1 MPKYKQPYEESYPH
15 LFSPLKVGKKT
26 LKNRIIT
33 APTHHPF
40 AIGTDNFLNEAGI
53 TYYGDKARGGAAA
66 VTIGEAKLDK
76 LNSVAHNCHLD
87 LTEEKT
93 LQTLNLFT
101 DYVHTYDGLAS
112 IEFNHSGQFAL
123 PEYCGGIGPMGASS
137 FVMPN
142 GLLLKEMDEE
152 DMERVAESYAKAAV
166 MAKRG
171 GFDLIL
177 MHYAHGWL
185 MGGFL
190 SPLVNKRT
198 DKYGGNVENRV
209 RFPLMVLDRVRKAI
223 GDDMLIEL
231 RISGDELTPGGII
244 IDETIEMVKMME
256 DKIDL
261 VHISCGTRM
270 IAVTRAIMHP
280 THFIEHGHNVYLAE
294 AVKKSGIRIPIG
306 TVGAITEP
314 ALAEEILAQGRADY
328 VVIARAFMADPD
340 WAEKARSCRADDIR
354 PCIKCL
360 RCLDVSMGRVNT
372 NSKAVLQ
379 DFAKATRR
387 NDCSVNPTYGITNL
401 MHRFPTP
408 ARKKKV
414 IVVGGGPAGM
424 QAALEAAERGH
435 GVTLYEK
442 EAKLGGQ
449 LFCADYIWF
458 KVDMKKYRDYLIRQ
472 VEKANIKVKLNTE
485 ATPELIHQEMA
496 DAVIVAVGA
505 DALIPPIPGVGKANV
520 TKAIDVYANTGK
532 LGKKIAIIGGGMVG
546 CETALHLTHSGREV
560 VLVEMDDMLAPDGL
574 FTERTHTLDYMDKDP
589 LLTYQVNTKCTEILD
604 NGIKVIGEKG
614 EEQFIAAD
622 SVVLSA
628 GMKAKEEERDSFR
641 GTAYDVIS
649 VGDCLKVGTV
659 HTAVQTGFRAGL
671 RL

>member
-1 MPKYKQPYEESYPH
+1 MAQYKQPYEELYPH

-101 DYVHTYDGLAS
+101 DYVHTYDSLAS
-112 IEFNHSGQFAL
+112 IEFNHSGQFSL

-152 DMERVAESYAKAAV
+152 DMERVAESYAQAAV

-171 GFDLIL
+171 GFDMIL

-190 SPLVNKRT
+190 SPIVNKRT
-198 DKYGGNVENRV
+198 DKYGGSVENRV
-209 RFPLMVLDRVRKAI
+209 RFPLMVLDRVHKAI

-231 RISGDELTPGGII
+231 RISGDELSPGGIT
-244 IDETIEMVKMME
+244 IDETIEMVKRME

-261 VHISCGTRM
+261 AHISCGTRM
-270 IAVTRAIMHP
+270 VAVTRAIMHP
-280 THFIEHGHNVYLAE
+280 THFIEHGHNVRLAE
-294 AVKKSGIRIPIG
+294 AVKKSVVKIPIG

-314 ALAEEILAQGRADY
+314 AMAEEILAQGRADY
-328 VVIARAFMADPD
+328 VAIARAFMTDPD
-340 WAEKARSCRADDIR
+340 WAEKARAGRADDIR

-372 NSKAVLQ
+372 DSKAVLQ
-379 DFAKATRR
+379 DFTKATRR
-387 NDCSVNPTYGITNL
+387 NDCSVNPTYGHTNL
-401 MHRFPTP
+401 MHRFPKPT
-408 ARKKKV
+408 RRKKV
-414 IVVGGGPAGM
+414 IVV
-424 QAALEAAERGH
+424 
-435 GVTLYEK
+435 
-442 EAKLGGQ
+442 
-449 LFCADYIWF
+449 
-458 KVDMKKYRDYLIRQ
+458 
-472 VEKANIKVKLNTE
+472 
-485 ATPELIHQEMA
+485 
-496 DAVIVAVGA
+496 
-505 DALIPPIPGVGKANV
+505 
-520 TKAIDVYANTGK
+520 
-532 LGKKIAIIGGGMVG
+532 GGGMVG

-560 VLVEMDDMLAPDGL
+560 VLVEMVDMLAPDGI

-589 LLTYQVNTKCTEILD
+589 LLIHHVNTKCTEILD
-604 NGIKVIGEKG
+604 NGIKVIGENG
-614 EEQFIAAD
+614 EEQFIEAD
-622 SVVLSA
+622 SVVLSV

-641 GTAYDVIS
+641 GTAFDVIS
-649 VGDCLKVGTV
+649 IGDCLKVGTV
-659 HTAVQTGFRAGL
+659 YTAVQTGFRAGL

>member
-1 MPKYKQPYEESYPH
+1 MPQYRQPYEDLYPK
-15 LFSPLKVGKKT
+15 LFSPLKAGKKT
-26 LKNRIIT
+26 LKNRITI

-53 TYYGDKARGGAAA
+53 TYYGDKIRGGAATT
-66 VTIGEAKLDK
+66 TIGEAKLDK

-112 IEFNHSGQFAL
+112 IEFNHSGQFSL
-123 PEYCGGIGPMGASS
+123 PEYCDGVGPMGASS

-152 DMERVAESYAKAAV
+152 DMEQVAESYAKSAI

-171 GFDLIL
+171 GFDIIL

-190 SPLVNKRT
+190 SPIVNKRT
-198 DKYGGNVENRV
+198 DKYGGSVENRV
-209 RFPLMVLDRVRKAI
+209 RFPFMVLDRVRKAV

-231 RISGDELTPGGII
+231 RISGDELTPGGIV
-244 IDETIEMVKMME
+244 IDETIEMVKRME
-256 DKIDL
+256 DKVDL
-261 VHISCGTRM
+261 AHISCGTRM
-270 IAVTRAIMHP
+270 IAVTSAIMHP

-294 AVKKSGIRIPIG
+294 AVKKAGVKIPIG

-328 VVIARAFMADPD
+328 VVIARAFIADPD
-340 WAEKARSCRADDIR
+340 WAEKARSNRADDIR

-379 DFAKATRR
+379 DFTKATRR
-387 NDCSVNPTYGITNL
+387 NDCSVNPTYGHTNL
-401 MHRFPTP
+401 MHRFPAP
-408 ARKKKV
+408 IRQKKV

-435 GVTLYEK
+435 NVTLYEK
-442 EAKLGGQ
+442 ESELGGQ
-449 LFCADYIWF
+449 LFYADYVWF
-458 KVDMKKYRDYLIRQ
+458 KVDMKKYRNYLIRQ
-472 VEKANIKVKLNTE
+472 AENANIKIKLNTE
-485 ATPELIHQEMA
+485 ATPELIYQEMA

-505 DALIPPIPGVGKANV
+505 DTLIPAIPGVDKTNV
-520 TKAIDVYANTGK
+520 TKAIDVYTNMEK
-532 LGKKIAIIGGGMVG
+532 LGRKIAIIGGGMVG
-546 CETALHLTHSGREV
+546 CETALHLTHSGKEV
-560 VLVEMDDMLAPDGL
+560 VLVEMEDMLAPDGI
-574 FTERTHTLDYMDKDP
+574 FTERTHTLDYMDKEP
-589 LLTYQVNTKCTEILD
+589 LLTYQISTKCTEILD
-604 NGIKVIGEKG
+604 NGIKVIGGNG
-614 EEQFIAAD
+614 EEQFIEAD
-622 SVVLSA
+622 SVVLSV
-628 GMKAKEEERDSFR
+628 GMIVKEEERNSFR

-649 VGDCLKVGTV
+649 VGDCLEVGTV
-659 HTAVQTGFRAGL
+659 YSAVQTGFRAGL

>member
-1 MPKYKQPYEESYPH
+1 MTQYKQPYEELYLH
-15 LFSPLKVGKKT
+15 LFSPLKVGKKI
-26 LKNRIIT
+26 LRNRIIT

-101 DYVHTYDGLAS
+101 DYVHTYDSLAS
-112 IEFNHSGQFAL
+112 IEFNHSGQFSL

-152 DMERVAESYAKAAV
+152 DMEQVAESYATSAV

-171 GFDLIL
+171 GFDMIL

-190 SPLVNKRT
+190 SPIVNKRI
-198 DKYGGNVENRV
+198 DKYGGSIENRV

-231 RISGDELTPGGII
+231 RISGDELTPGGITI
-244 IDETIEMVKMME
+244 EDTIEMVKGME

-261 VHISCGTRM
+261 AHISCGTRM
-270 IAVTRAIMHP
+270 VAVTRAIMHP
-280 THFIEHGHNVYLAE
+280 THFIEHGHNVRLAE
-294 AVKKSGIRIPIG
+294 AVKKSGVKIPIG

-314 ALAEEILAQGRADY
+314 GMAEEILAQGRADY
-328 VVIARAFMADPD
+328 VVIARAFMTDPD
-340 WAEKARSCRADDIR
+340 WAEKARSGRVDDIR

-372 NSKAVLQ
+372 DSKAVLQ
-379 DFAKATRR
+379 DFTKATRR
-387 NDCSVNPTYGITNL
+387 NDCSVNPTYGHTNL
-401 MHRFPTP
+401 MHRFPAPT
-408 ARKKKV
+408 RQKKI
-414 IVVGGGPAGM
+414 IVVGGGPSGM

-435 GVTLYEK
+435 DVTLYEK
-442 EAKLGGQ
+442 KATLGGQ
-449 LFCADYIWF
+449 LFYADYVWF

-472 VEKANIKVKLNTE
+472 VEKAKIKIKLSTE
-485 ATPELIHQEMA
+485 ASPELIHQEMA

-505 DALIPPIPGVGKANV
+505 DPLIPPIPGVDKANV
-520 TKAIDVYANTGK
+520 TKAIDVYVDTEK
-532 LGKKIAIIGGGMVG
+532 LGKKVAIIGGGMVG

-560 VLVEMDDMLAPDGL
+560 LLVEMVDMLAPDGI

-589 LLTYQVNTKCTEILD
+589 LLTCHVNTKCTEILD
-604 NGIKVIGEKG
+604 NGIKVIGESG
-614 EEQFIAAD
+614 EEQFIEAD
-622 SVVLSA
+622 SVVLSV

-659 HTAVQTGFRAGL
+659 YTAVQTGFRAGL

>member
-1 MPKYKQPYEESYPH
+1 MAQYKQPYEEKYPH
-15 LFSPLKVGKKT
+15 LFSPLKVGKKI
-26 LKNRIIT
+26 LKNRITI

-53 TYYGDKARGGAAA
+53 TYYGDKARGGAAT

-112 IEFNHSGQFAL
+112 IEFNHSGQFSL
-123 PEYCGGIGPMGASS
+123 PEYCGGLQPMGASS

-152 DMERVAESYAKAAV
+152 DMEQVAESYAKSAV

-171 GFDLIL
+171 GFDMIL

-198 DKYGGNVENRV
+198 DKYGGSVENRV
-209 RFPLMVLDRVRKAI
+209 RFPLMVLDRVRKAVH
-223 GDDMLIEL
+223 DDMLIEL
-231 RISGDELTPGGII
+231 RISGDEMTPGGII

-261 VHISCGTRM
+261 AHISCGTRM

-294 AVKKSGIRIPIG
+294 AVKKSGVKIPIG
-306 TVGAITEP
+306 TVGSITEP
-314 ALAEEILAQGRADY
+314 ALAEDILAQGRADY

-340 WAEKARSCRADDIR
+340 WAEKARSGRADDIR

-379 DFAKATRR
+379 DFTTATRR
-387 NDCSVNPTYGITNL
+387 NDCSVNPTYGHTNL
-401 MHRFPTP
+401 MHRFPKPT
-408 ARKKKV
+408 RQKKV
-414 IVVGGGPAGM
+414 VVVGGGPAGM
-424 QAALEAAERGH
+424 QAALEASKRGH
-435 GVTLYEK
+435 DVTLYEK
-442 EAKLGGQ
+442 KAKLGGQ
-449 LFCADYIWF
+449 LFYADHVWF
-458 KVDMKKYRDYLIRQ
+458 KDDMKKYRNYLIRQ
-472 VEKANIKVKLNTE
+472 VENANIKIKSNTE

-496 DAVIVAVGA
+496 DAVIVAIGS
-505 DALIPPIPGVGKANV
+505 DSLIPPIPGVDKANV
-520 TKAIDVYANTGK
+520 TKAIDIYTDTIE
-532 LGKKIAIIGGGMVG
+532 LGKKVAIIGGGMVG
-546 CETALHLTHSGREV
+546 CETALHLTRSGREV
-560 VLVEMDDMLAPDGL
+560 VLVEMQDMLAPDGL
-574 FTERTHTLDYMDKDP
+574 FTERTHTLDFMDKDP
-589 LLTYQVNTKCTEILD
+589 LLTYQVNTVCTEIFD
-604 NGIKVIGEKG
+604 NGIKVVGENG
-614 EEQFIAAD
+614 EEQIIEAD

-628 GMKAKEEERDSFR
+628 GMKAKEEERDSYR

-649 VGDCLKVGTV
+649 VGDCREVGTV
-659 HTAVQTGFRAGL
+659 YSAVQTGFRAGL

>member
-1 MPKYKQPYEESYPH
+1 MAQYKQPYEELYPH

-152 DMERVAESYAKAAV
+152 DMEQVAESYAQAAV

-171 GFDLIL
+171 GFDMIL

-190 SPLVNKRT
+190 SPIVNKRT
-198 DKYGGNVENRV
+198 DKYGGSVENRV
-209 RFPLMVLDRVRKAI
+209 RFPLMVLDRVHKAI

-231 RISGDELTPGGII
+231 RISGDELSPGGIT
-244 IDETIEMVKMME
+244 IDETIEMVKRME

-261 VHISCGTRM
+261 AHISCGTRM
-270 IAVTRAIMHP
+270 VAVTRAIMHP
-280 THFIEHGHNVYLAE
+280 THFIEHGHNVRLAE
-294 AVKKSGIRIPIG
+294 AVKKSVVKIPIG

-314 ALAEEILAQGRADY
+314 AMAEEILAQGRADY
-328 VVIARAFMADPD
+328 VAIARAFMTDPD
-340 WAEKARSCRADDIR
+340 WAEKARAGRADDIR

-372 NSKAVLQ
+372 DSKAVLQ
-379 DFAKATRR
+379 DFTKATRR
-387 NDCSVNPTYGITNL
+387 NDCSVNPTYGHTNL
-401 MHRFPTP
+401 MHRFPKPT
-408 ARKKKV
+408 RRKKV
-414 IVVGGGPAGM
+414 IVV
-424 QAALEAAERGH
+424 
-435 GVTLYEK
+435 
-442 EAKLGGQ
+442 
-449 LFCADYIWF
+449 
-458 KVDMKKYRDYLIRQ
+458 
-472 VEKANIKVKLNTE
+472 
-485 ATPELIHQEMA
+485 
-496 DAVIVAVGA
+496 
-505 DALIPPIPGVGKANV
+505 
-520 TKAIDVYANTGK
+520 
-532 LGKKIAIIGGGMVG
+532 GGGMVG

-560 VLVEMDDMLAPDGL
+560 VLVEMVDMLAPDGI

-589 LLTYQVNTKCTEILD
+589 LLIHHVNTKCTEILD
-604 NGIKVIGEKG
+604 NGIKVIGENG
-614 EEQFIAAD
+614 EEQFIEAD
-622 SVVLSA
+622 SVVLSV

-641 GTAYDVIS
+641 GTAFDVIS
-649 VGDCLKVGTV
+649 IGDCLKVGTV
-659 HTAVQTGFRAGL
+659 YTAVQTGFRAGL